1 MFNRAVGQLDD
12 YPIQVRLGA
21 IYTLREIERDFPD
34 LAGAVFELLSAYIR
48 ERADEYGGGEPPADV
63 REVFAMLRDRLT

>member
-1 MFNRAVGQLDD
+1 MDERL
-12 YPIQVRLGA
+12 QVSLGA

-48 ERADEYGGGEPPADV
+48 EKSPSYGIGSLPRTCARSSPCCGIG
-63 REVFAMLRDRLT
+63 